1 MKIGVLYAS
10 TINLGSF
17 ITAVNFM
24 HYAQKALKDTINYIV
39 TVSDLDGSDTCRRFR
54 EELGDETIMF
64 EVISPIPFYAHKM
77 LNCLLAQFDKKCIIK
92 IFPEKFL
99 DADAIVALGGDIFT
113 ESYGGID
120 AVVELLS
127 LHTFRRRFGKK
138 VVLLSQTIGPFTSW
152 REQFM
157 LALLRGI
164 DLITC
169 RDSLSYSYLRRYG
182 LCNVSL
188 GSDLAFLP
196 LPKENRSNL
205 ELERNCV
212 VLAPSYLLCNYMRYA
227 SYEDYV
233 DFWASL
239 ATDII
244 KMGYEVIIVPHACNH
259 PYDDDRLIVRDI
271 EIEIKKKFS
280 KEIYKNVRIVH
291 DLMLPHRI
299 RNDVFSK
306 AKVTITG
313 RMHATISSIVMGAVP
328 INLAY
333 SEKSYGVISQD
344 LGTEELVIDVRTLHS
359 MEQLKKLTMNI
370 LVKILKSY
378 DIYHRQIFKKRYTM
392 QYRALKNISL
402 FLKIIQSRN

>member
-1 MKIGVLYAS
+1 MMRIAILYTS
-10 TINLGSF
+10 TLNLGSF

-24 HYAQKALKDTINYIV
+24 YYTQKALKDTINYIV
-39 TVSDLDGSDTCRRFR
+39 AVSDSSDTCRRFR

-64 EVISPIPFYAHKM
+64 EMTSPIPFSAHKM
-77 LNCLLAQFDKKCIIK
+77 FNCLLAQIDSNRIIK

-120 AVVELLS
+120 AVVELLI

-138 VVLLSQTIGPFTSW
+138 VTLLSQTIGPFTGW
-152 REQFM
+152 REPFM

-169 RDSLSYSYLRRYG
+169 RDLLSYSYLRKYG
-182 LCNVSL
+182 LRNVAL

-196 LPKENRSNL
+196 LPKEDRPNL

-212 VLAPSYLLCNYMRYA
+212 VLAPSYLLGNYMRYA

-233 DFWASL
+233 GFWSSL
-239 ATDII
+239 AADII

-259 PYDDDRLIVRDI
+259 PYDDDRLIVKDI

-313 RMHATISSIVMGAVP
+313 KMHASISSIVMGAVP

-344 LGTEELVIDVRTLHS
+344 LGTEELVVDVRRIHS
-359 MEQLKKLTMNI
+359 IAQLKKLTMNI
-370 LVKILKSY
+370 LTKILKSY
-378 DIYHRQIFKKRYTM
+378 DIYHKQIFKKMHTM
-392 QYRALKNISL
+392 RYRALKNILL
-402 FLKIIQSRN
+402 FLKIIQDQN